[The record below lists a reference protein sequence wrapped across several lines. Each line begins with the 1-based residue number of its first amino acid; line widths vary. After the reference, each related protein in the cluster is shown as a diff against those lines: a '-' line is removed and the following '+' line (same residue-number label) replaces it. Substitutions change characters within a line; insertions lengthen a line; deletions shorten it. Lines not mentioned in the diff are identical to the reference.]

1 MKKKGLALLVALT
14 LTATIVAGCSK
25 SENKKNETKTEETK
39 DGTSA
44 DDLAATDESTT
55 GVTNNEPS
63 GQIVIGNITDFN
75 GSFIEGWG
83 TNGAD
88 SIIRD
93 LIGTRPNF
101 YGTSEMSTSGEYVYN
116 PTVLANDP
124 EITDNEDGSKT
135 FKFTLQQDLAWSDGS
150 PITAKDYV
158 GNLMI
163 FASPELAE
171 NEGSN
176 TSGTTIVGNVDYS
189 SGDKKEF
196 AGVHLF
202 DDYTFSIDIDSEYMP
217 TYYEALSAAIT
228 PVPFS
233 VYAPGVEIKDDGNGC
248 YLSDNYTAELIK
260 KPMESERFNPTV
272 TCGPYKFVSYD
283 ATNKEV
289 TIEINDKF
297 KGNYEGK
304 KPEIQKV
311 ILKYVQDATMMN
323 ELESGNVDMLVGTSG
338 GSTVNSGLDLVD
350 QGKVEYA
357 SYLRNGYGMLA
368 FHTDFGPTQFKSVRQ
383 AIAYSLDRTT
393 FCSQYTGGFGALV
406 HAEYGLGQWMYQER
420 KDQIESELNPYS
432 YSIDKA
438 KEVLE
443 ADGWNLNE
451 KGEPFVEGT
460 DKVRYKDVDGKLM
473 ACEIQWANSEGNP
486 VSALLSTMLP
496 EAMESAGMK
505 LVATTVDFPTLLN
518 NYYREGIDEP
528 KFNMYNLANGFTASP
543 QIQYSYNPDKKY
555 LGAGGNTNFWM
566 DDKISKMGFDLDKTD
581 VSDKEGYLDKWVA
594 CMKELNEELPNL
606 PLYSDEYHTFFNPKV
621 KGYIGDD
628 MFSIHYS
635 LVYMSV
641 E

>member
-25 SENKKNETKTEETK
+25 SDNKKNETKTEETK

-93 LIGTRPNF
+93 LLGTRPNF
-101 YGTSEMSTSGEYVYN
+101 YGTAEMSTSGEYVYN

-260 KPMESERFNPTV
+260 EPMESERFNPTV

-383 AIAYSLDRTT
+383 AIAYCLDRTT

>member
-1 MKKKGLALLVALT
+1 MKRKGLALLVALT

-25 SENKKNETKTEETK
+25 SDNKKNETKTEETK

-101 YGTSEMSTSGEYVYN
+101 YGTAEMSTSGEYVYN

-383 AIAYSLDRTT
+383 AIAYTLDRTT